1 MFQSTL
7 IGKVVTLQE
16 YLMIAS
22 EPSSY
27 GGETRETKSWKISH
41 TKSEKKNKKEKKSK
55 SINQA
60 MNCLQIKYNS
70 FN

>member
-7 IGKVVTLQE
+7 TGKVVMFQE

-22 EPSSY
+22 KPRTMVGKLGNPNLGRY
-27 GGETRETKSWKISH
+27 LIPNLR
-41 TKSEKKNKKEKKSK
+41 KNKKGKKSK